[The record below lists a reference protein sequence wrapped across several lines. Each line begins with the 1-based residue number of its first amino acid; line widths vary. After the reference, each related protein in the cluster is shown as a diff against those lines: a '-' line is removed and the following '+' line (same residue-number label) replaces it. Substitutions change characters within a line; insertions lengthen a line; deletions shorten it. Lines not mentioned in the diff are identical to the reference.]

1 MKMKPKDFINLF
13 KELLISYYNET
24 KEYKTL
30 ANISIKDLINKIAEK
45 DQVSAESIID
55 KLCTTVTNKNN
66 DYSQDN
72 DALSNFYQVEKYL
85 DITAEQGVMVRLI
98 DKIERARNLAT
109 GKEQKVK
116 DESLIDTWLDTVAY
130 LVIMNI
136 LIINKKEGGAN

>member
-1 MKMKPKDFINLF
+1 MKMKPKDFIDLF

-30 ANISIKDLINKIAEK
+30 ADISIKDLINKIAEK
-45 DQVSAESIID
+45 DQMSADSIID

-136 LIINKKEGGAN
+136 LIINKKEGGTN

>member
-1 MKMKPKDFINLF
+1 M
-13 KELLISYYNET
+13 
-24 KEYKTL
+24 
-30 ANISIKDLINKIAEK
+30 
-45 DQVSAESIID
+45 SADSIID

-66 DYSQDN
+66 DYSQDD

-136 LIINKKEGGAN
+136 LIINKKEGGTN

>member
-30 ANISIKDLINKIAEK
+30 ADISIKDLINKIAEK
-45 DQVSAESIID
+45 DQVSADSIID

-66 DYSQDN
+66 DYSQDD

-85 DITAEQGVMVRLI
+85 DISAEQGVMVRLI

-136 LIINKKEGGAN
+136 LIINKKEGGTN

>member
-1 MKMKPKDFINLF
+1 MKMKPKDFIDLF

-30 ANISIKDLINKIAEK
+30 ADISIKDLINKIAEK
-45 DQVSAESIID
+45 DQVSADSIID

-136 LIINKKEGGAN
+136 LIINKKEGGTN

>member
-1 MKMKPKDFINLF
+1 MKMKPKDFIDLF

-30 ANISIKDLINKIAEK
+30 ADISIKNLINKIAEK

-66 DYSQDN
+66 DYSQDD

-85 DITAEQGVMVRLI
+85 DITAEQWVMVRLI
-98 DKIERARNLAT
+98 DKIERARNLAA

-136 LIINKKEGGAN
+136 LIINKKENGAN